1 MLATSPGLQT
11 YPVRLRERGQITIPQ
26 SVRER
31 LEMVEGEPLLLVEL
45 NGTLFL
51 SRKELQVPRLADKI
65 ATMMEE
71 AGVTLADLLEGLQD
85 ERRAIWEEHYAA
97 APNLRG
103 Q

>member
-1 MLATSPGLQT
+1 MSTASPGLQT

-45 NGTLFL
+45 NGMLFL
-51 SRKELQVPRLADKI
+51 SRQALQVPRLADKI

-71 AGVTLADLLEGLQD
+71 AGVTLADLLAGLQN
-85 ERRAIWEEHYAA
+85 ERRAIWEERYAA